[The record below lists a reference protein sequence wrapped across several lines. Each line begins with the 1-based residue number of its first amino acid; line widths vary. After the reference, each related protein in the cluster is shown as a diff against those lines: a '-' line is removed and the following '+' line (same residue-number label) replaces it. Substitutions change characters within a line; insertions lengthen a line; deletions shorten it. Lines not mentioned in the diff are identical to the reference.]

1 LPVIFTQIG
10 LGLGLEIVIVHG
22 FFEGALTITKP
33 EKPKPPWV
41 AERDPSSPSTMSPEF
56 PTGQFVVAWQP
67 VF

>member
-1 LPVIFTQIG
+1 
-10 LGLGLEIVIVHG
+10 
-22 FFEGALTITKP
+22 LTITKP